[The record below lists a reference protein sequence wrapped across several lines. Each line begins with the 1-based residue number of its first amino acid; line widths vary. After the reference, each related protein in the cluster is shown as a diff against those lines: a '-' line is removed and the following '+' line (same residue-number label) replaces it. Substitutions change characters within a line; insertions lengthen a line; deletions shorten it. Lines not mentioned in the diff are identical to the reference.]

1 MTAYPSSCVWA
12 IEATAGSGGWA
23 QWGSKSGLVADDVKR
38 GGIPW
43 TEIIEWLVPGGGTF
57 SCPTSPVGEGCIT
70 VEGYTPSIRA
80 MVSQQGMLP
89 VQLLYLNG
97 EQQNGSALLTWATA
111 TESNNSGFTVQ
122 RKLANSQDIYG
133 SLGFVPSKE
142 TNSSTETGYGYI
154 DRNVTPGTYDYRLL
168 QTDVNGAQ
176 HYSNEV
182 QLTVD
187 PPTGASLSQNYPNPF
202 TPGMGTTEFDYTI
215 TQAAPA
221 SLIIYNELGE
231 VVKTLVN
238 GETGQG
244 SYSVRWDGMDE
255 RGTPVASGSYICK
268 LISGEYS
275 SSIKVT
281 VSK

>member
-1 MTAYPSSCVWA
+1 
-12 IEATAGSGGWA
+12 
-23 QWGSKSGLVADDVKR
+23 
-38 GGIPW
+38 
-43 TEIIEWLVPGGGTF
+43 
-57 SCPTSPVGEGCIT
+57 
-70 VEGYTPSIRA
+70 

-111 TESNNSGFTVQ
+111 TESNNSGFVVQ
-122 RKLANSQDIYG
+122 RQRANTDDQFEN
-133 SLGFVPSKE
+133 LGFVASKV

-154 DRNVTPGTYDYRLL
+154 DRSVTPGTYNYRLL
-168 QTDVNGAQ
+168 QTDENGAQ
-176 HYSNEV
+176 HYSNQV

-187 PPTGASLSQNYPNPF
+187 APTGASLSQNYPNPF
-202 TPGMGTTEFDYTI
+202 TPGVGTTEFDYTI
-215 TQAAPA
+215 TTAAPA

-238 GETGQG
+238 GNVGQG

-255 RGTPVASGSYICK
+255 RGTPVSSGSYICK
-268 LISGEYS
+268 LICGEYS
-275 SSIKVT
+275 SSVKVT